1 MQNFVRALVGGSML
15 LLAACRPNVNVQEL
29 VQHPQVGDVYV
40 VQFQPPGTA
49 KPQFY
54 LYRVQTVRPDAVD
67 IAAARQ
73 PVPELPTAAPVPA
86 SFSTT
91 LETYTRAQALELL
104 HEQPGDVNHARLV
117 EVLR

>member
-1 MQNFVRALVGGSML
+1 MQNLVRALIGGSML
-15 LLAACRPNVNVQEL
+15 VLAACRSNVNVQEL
-29 VQHPQVGDVYV
+29 VQQPQVGDVYV

-67 IAAARQ
+67 LAAARQ
-73 PVPELPTAAPVPA
+73 PVPELPTAPPAPA

-91 LETYTRAQALELL
+91 LETYTRAEALELL
-104 HEQPGDVNHARLV
+104 HEQPGDINHARLV